1 MADFSPTA
9 TQLAAPQ
16 GAGSAPVAPVQ
27 EQAVNES
34 AISVLASAAPT
45 IGRGIA
51 EMVKTESNGK
61 TAADLWITKQSE
73 LNSLMAKEPSK
84 AGEIAVRSRAL
95 YQEMVGLASLQGGT
109 KGVTALA
116 NARKEFIAG
125 TEMGVMDEAVKT
137 SADLRKDEIKAANA
151 AGFDID
157 PAGPKQVVDTQVKEF
172 RQYKAMVTKLELM
185 GKQMDV
191 EKKQTDID
199 KEKKSRVIHQE
210 ISDYAS
216 SVINTRFALAQEY
229 RAKIDAGGDPVALTA
244 QYNQH
249 LLRDD
254 QLLTTLSSMNKGA
267 ADDFRTLIKSAHEMG
282 SDFLSGK
289 KRADVFKSE
298 ADAFVSKA
306 DLRGMQDPQLARRA
320 AAMQRFP
327 NVVLSN
333 SSIAPVMDWV
343 DGREARVVGTPA
355 EKGVNQTTA
364 SILKDVANG
373 NTELLPH
380 ANNVVN
386 GYFRDI
392 GNRISVNDPKTLEEA
407 AAFLANPVTGQ
418 FLASPGAK
426 INEEHYGDLRR
437 IMDSAYEKPVQ
448 KTITNIVN
456 TALTQPEAL
465 PAAGALK
472 RSITDPNSPALAAPR
487 IDTSNLT
494 VKFNGGGITWDLKEL
509 PADPAA
515 RRDQLETLKELRKS
529 ERSINQL
536 IHMNSH
542 VRKSTDY
549 AKDWEE
555 NKHRY
560 LPLVYAAPLELS
572 PDGKFEYVGKG
583 EPFDRNN
590 KSSWRAIKQAE

>member
-51 EMVKTESNGK
+51 ELVKTESNGK
-61 TAADLWITKQSE
+61 TAADLWIAKQSE
-73 LNSLMAKEPSK
+73 LNTLMAKEPSK

-157 PAGPKQVVDTQVKEF
+157 PASPKQVVDTQVKEF

-191 EKKQTDID
+191 EKKQTDIE
-199 KEKKSRVIHQE
+199 KEKTSRAVHQE

-216 SVINTRFALAQEY
+216 AVINTRFARAQEF
-229 RAKIDAGGDPVALTA
+229 RAKIEAGGDPVALTA
-244 QYNQH
+244 QYNQ
-249 LLRDD
+249 LLLKDD
-254 QLLTTLSSMNKGA
+254 QLLTTLSGMNKGA

-298 ADAFVSKA
+298 ADAFVAKA
-306 DLRGMQDPQLARRA
+306 DLRGMQDPKKARAA

-333 SSIAPVMDWV
+333 ASIGPVMEWV
-343 DGREARVVGTPA
+343 EGKSARVVGTDA
-355 EKGVNQTTA
+355 EKGVNTTTT
-364 SILKDVANG
+364 SILKDVVGG
-373 NTELLPH
+373 NTDLLPH
-380 ANNVVN
+380 ANSVVN
-386 GYFRDI
+386 GYFKDI
-392 GNRISVNDPKTLEEA
+392 GDRISVNDPKTLNEA
-407 AAFLANPVTGQ
+407 AAFLSNPTVGQ
-418 FLASPGAK
+418 FLTSPDAK
-426 INEEHYGDLRR
+426 IDPEHYNDLRR
-437 IMDSAYEKPVQ
+437 IMSNAYEKPVQ
-448 KTITNIVN
+448 ATVN
-456 TALTQPEAL
+456 TIIQDALTRPEAL
-465 PAAGALK
+465 PAVGVMK
-472 RSITDPNSPALAAPR
+472 QSMTDPNSPRLVSQR

-494 VKFNGGGITWDLKEL
+494 VKFNGGGINWDLKEL
-509 PADPAA
+509 PSDPAA
-515 RRDQLETLKELRKS
+515 RRDQLATLEELRKS
-529 ERSINQL
+529 EKAINQL
-536 IHMNSH
+536 IHINTH
-542 VRKSTDY
+542 VNKSTDY

-560 LPLVYAAPLELS
+560 LPMVYTKPGTTT
-572 PDGKFEYVGKG
+572 PDGMWEYVGKG
-583 EPFDRNN
+583 EPFDRSN
-590 KSSWRAIKQAE
+590 KASWRAIKPAE

>member
-34 AISVLASAAPT
+34 AISVLASAGNV

-51 EMVKTESNGK
+51 ESLKAPTGK
-61 TAADLWITKQSE
+61 TPADWWLAEQGK
-73 LNSLMAKEPSK
+73 LNNLMAQDSSRANEVSVK
-84 AGEIAVRSRAL
+84 SRAL
-95 YQEMVGLASLQGGT
+95 YQQAVTMASAVGGDKA
-109 KGVTALA
+109 VTALA
-116 NARKEFIAG
+116 HARQQFIAG
-125 TEMGVMDEAVKT
+125 TELGQAEETVKT
-137 SADLRKDEIKAANA
+137 AADLRKDEIKAANA

-157 PAGPKQVVDTQVKEF
+157 PSGAKSTVDTQVKEF
-172 RQYKAMVTKLELM
+172 RQYKSMVTKLELL

-191 EKKQTDID
+191 EKKQTDLD
-199 KEKKSRVIHQE
+199 KEKTSKVVHQE

-216 SVINTRFALAQEY
+216 AVINTRFARAQEF
-229 RAKIDAGGDPVALTA
+229 RAKIDAGGDVVALTA
-244 QYNQH
+244 QYNQ
-249 LLRDD
+249 LLLKDD
-254 QLLTTLSSMNKGA
+254 QLLTTLSGMNKGA

-282 SDFLSGK
+282 ADFLSGK
-289 KRADVFKSE
+289 KRADAFKSE
-298 ADAFVSKA
+298 ADAFVAKA
-306 DLRGMQDPQLARRA
+306 DLRGMQDPQLSRRA

-355 EKGVNQTTA
+355 EKGVNVTTT

-380 ANNVVN
+380 ANGVVN
-386 GYFRDI
+386 GYFKDI
-392 GNRISVNDPKTLEEA
+392 GNRISVNDPKTLDEA
-407 AAFLANPVTGQ
+407 AAFLANPTTGQ

-426 INEEHYGDLRR
+426 IDAEHYGDLRR
-437 IMDSAYEKPVQ
+437 IMSSAYEKPVQ
-448 KTITNIVN
+448 KTITTIVN
-456 TALTQPEAL
+456 DALTQPEAL
-465 PAAGALK
+465 PAAGVLK
-472 RSITDPNSPALAAPR
+472 KSMTDPNSPALTAPR

-494 VKFNGGGITWDLKEL
+494 VKFDGGGITWDLKKL
-509 PADPAA
+509 PSDPAA
-515 RRDQLETLKELRKS
+515 RRDQLATLEQLRNS
-529 ERSINQL
+529 EKAINQL
-536 IHMNSH
+536 IRINSH
-542 VRKSTDY
+542 VNKSTDY

-555 NKHRY
+555 NKNRY
-560 LPLVYAAPLELS
+560 LPLVYATPGELS

-583 EPFDRNN
+583 EAFDRNAQ
-590 KSSWRAIKQAE
+590 SSWRAIKSSQ